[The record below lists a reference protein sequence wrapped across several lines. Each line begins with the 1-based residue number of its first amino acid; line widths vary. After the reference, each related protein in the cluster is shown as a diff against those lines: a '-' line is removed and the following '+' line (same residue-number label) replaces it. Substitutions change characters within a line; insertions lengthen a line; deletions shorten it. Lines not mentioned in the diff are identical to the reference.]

1 MEFKNLKIISVI
13 SMVWSGLVLLC
24 SVLGFAL
31 TALFGRDIQN
41 TMSDG
46 GFGAV
51 LAFFW
56 GGVLWIG
63 LIVLSCILLLNGIL
77 SLIASIFGYKAAVNG
92 RRGFAITNIVLN
104 SIILLLCLPSGCFFA
119 IFGILPILNIIFS
132 AMMLKASKAQPEIV
146 GIER

>member
-1 MEFKNLKIISVI
+1 
-13 SMVWSGLVLLC
+13 MVWSGLVLLC
-24 SVLGFAL
+24 SVLGFVL

-56 GGVLWIG
+56 GGMLWIVFV
-63 LIVLSCILLLNGIL
+63 ILSCILLLHGIL

-104 SIILLLCLPSGCFFA
+104 SIILLLCMLSLYLFV
-119 IFGILPILNIIFS
+119 ILGILPILNIIFS
-132 AMMLKASKAQPEIV
+132 ATMLKASKTQPELV